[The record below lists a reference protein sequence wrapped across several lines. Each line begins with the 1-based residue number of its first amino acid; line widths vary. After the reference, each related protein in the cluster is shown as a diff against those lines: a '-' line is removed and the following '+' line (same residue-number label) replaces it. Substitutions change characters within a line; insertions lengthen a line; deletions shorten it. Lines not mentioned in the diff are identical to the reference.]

1 MKCPHIVHIDCRRT
15 NQRQTFTLTKHRFR
29 VNNFAENQ
37 CFMVITLY
45 LFQLQYIIA
54 SDNLTGYKKNT
65 PFSHF
70 EYLLLYCAVGIYSNL
85 QYILLRNLKNDP
97 LTLYSASTFKVQ
109 RTLHDSS
116 TFYRSW
122 RHETI
127 AIPQTIHRHF
137 IGAGAMESSLY
148 NQLSS

>member
-1 MKCPHIVHIDCRRT
+1 
-15 NQRQTFTLTKHRFR
+15 
-29 VNNFAENQ
+29 
-37 CFMVITLY
+37 MVITLY

-70 EYLLLYCAVGIYSNL
+70 EYPLLYCAVSIYSNL
-85 QYILLRNLKNDP
+85 QYILLRNLKKDS

-127 AIPQTIHRHF
+127 AIPPTIHRHF

-148 NQLSS
+148 HQLSSWLCLIRRHFIGAGAREPYSSIPPADIHHMR